1 MFYGRM
7 YFTGNVN
14 ICFTPD
20 VNIYFVDTVIT
31 PGLWNKSQELMG

>member
-1 MFYGRM
+1 M
-7 YFTGNVN
+7 YVTGDVN

-31 PGLWNKSQELMG
+31 PVLWNKSQGLIG